1 MPRRST
7 SPAASAAS
15 TALLPGLLVALLLAI
30 SASACDDGSTKL
42 EPAAPPP
49 AGAASPSPNSA
60 LQTPEDTPDPAGPSQ
75 AAQASQASQ
84 AAQEGPEAERG
95 APPPPDSA
103 TLARYP
109 WLADESTA
117 SARPEVANTLDTRFA
132 PPPGFVRDDVPG
144 KSFGAF
150 LRTLPLASEGTPVKS
165 FAGETILGPDHR
177 NLAAVAAIDIGGR
190 DLQQCADSIV
200 RLHAEWLFSLGK
212 RDHSYRSASGV
223 TLPFSRYLKGERIVL
238 VGKQIEW
245 QKKSSPRSPSHSAL
259 RSYLDGV
266 FAWANTGSLARQ
278 AKKIGRGELR
288 PGDFFVIPGGPGHA
302 VLILDVARAEDG
314 RIALL
319 LGQGF
324 MPAQSFH
331 VLRPDASGPWFV
343 VAADDESGVDTPFWQ
358 IFPWSSLR
366 RLDG

>member
-1 MPRRST
+1 MPRRSIPRT
-7 SPAASAAS
+7 ASAAS
-15 TALLPGLLVALLLAI
+15 YSLLTGLLSATLLAV
-30 SASACDDGSTKL
+30 SASACDAGSTKL
-42 EPAAPPP
+42 EPAAPST
-49 AGAASPSPNSA
+49 AGAASPSPIA
-60 LQTPEDTPDPAGPSQ
+60 GEAPLDTGEPVEAAHPAQ
-75 AAQASQASQ
+75 AAQAVQ
-84 AAQEGPEAERG
+84 GTDKRPEAEP
-95 APPPPDSA
+95 APLGSPDSA

-109 WLADESTA
+109 WLGDENTA
-117 SARPEVANTLDTRFA
+117 SSCPEVANTLDRRFA
-132 PPPGFVRDDVPG
+132 PPPGFVRDDLPDEG
-144 KSFGAF
+144 FGGF
-150 LRTLPLASEGTPVKS
+150 LRTLPLADEGTPVKS

-200 RLHAEWLFSLGK
+200 RLHAEWLFSVGK

-223 TLPFSRYLKGERIVL
+223 TLPFARYLKGERIVL

-278 AKKIGRGELR
+278 AKKIARDELR

-302 VLILDVARAEDG
+302 VLILDVARADDG
-314 RIALL
+314 RVALL

-324 MPAQSFH
+324 MPAQNFH
-331 VLRPDASGPWFV
+331 VLRPDASGPWFIV
-343 VAADDESGVDTPFWQ
+343 DPGEESGVDTPFWQ